1 VEGGPADISF
11 KADAAFHEMPRYLLT
26 RPDAPA
32 IFASLKKPGSGGRD
46 GMKGLATE
54 SGRGDIRPERNR
66 IADRDSVSGISDE
79 SRDGEGD
86 RSSSMK
92 VDYRAQLSGV
102 IMTAG
107 FKTPVALGGHG
118 VKDGALSGKTRLA
131 ALSGFHGDIKV
142 RISGLMDLFR
152 HTCLRFADSIQ
163 KKISL
168 CRGRIENWLKSP
180 GSVKNRG
187 SRV

>member
-1 VEGGPADISF
+1 
-11 KADAAFHEMPRYLLT
+11 
-26 RPDAPA
+26 
-32 IFASLKKPGSGGRD
+32 
-46 GMKGLATE
+46 MKGLATE